1 MWIIVGPNNV
11 VSLPYCLSTRILC
24 LYVVG
29 VTKKFPILNV
39 VSMHRTD
46 VGRNCVV
53 QNRTKSL
60 SCLSLA
66 TIQDGSGVT
75 WIRLINDFNSLA
87 SSLHILINSHI
98 SSLSSFS
105 FAFLLASLTCCLFLG
120 KSPCDWNLSTPP
132 ASSKSLSYT

>member
-1 MWIIVGPNNV
+1 MGPNNV
-11 VSLPYCLSTRILC
+11 GSLPYCLSTRSLC

-46 VGRNCVV
+46 AGRNCVV

-66 TIQDGSGVT
+66 TMHDGSGVT
-75 WIRLINDFNSLA
+75 WTRLINGFNSLA
-87 SSLHILINSHI
+87 SSLDILINSHI
-98 SSLSSFS
+98 
-105 FAFLLASLTCCLFLG
+105 CLFSALRF
-120 KSPCDWNLSTPP
+120 
-132 ASSKSLSYT
+132 A